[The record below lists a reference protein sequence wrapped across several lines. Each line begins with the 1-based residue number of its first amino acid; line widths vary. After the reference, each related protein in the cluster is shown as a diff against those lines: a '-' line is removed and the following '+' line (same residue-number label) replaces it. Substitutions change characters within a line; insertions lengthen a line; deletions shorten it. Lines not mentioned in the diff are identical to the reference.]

1 MIQVPWGVP
10 RRAYLT
16 VPPEVKIVP
25 SMMANAGLGVISKTF
40 IPKYAWLGEYEGFTM
55 LPGEEDYTSAYA
67 WSVSIVN
74 KIEKCTRI
82 EFKNLLGE
90 NSCDILQQSTVAD
103 LHRPIFWKCPP
114 KPSIKFYLFSYI
126 FWGQFAHIIGW

>member
-10 RRAYLT
+10 GRAYLT
-16 VPPEVKIVP
+16 VPPEVEIVP
-25 SMMANAGLGVISKTF
+25 SKMPNAGLGVVSKTF

-74 KIEKCTRI
+74 KIEKCTRS
-82 EFKNLLGE
+82 ELKNLRE
-90 NSCDILQQSTVAD
+90 NSYDILQQSAVAD
-103 LHRPIFWKCPP
+103 LHREIFWKCPP
-114 KPSIKFYLFSYI
+114 PQILSQCSLF
-126 FWGQFAHIIGW
+126 

>member
-10 RRAYLT
+10 GRAYLT
-16 VPPEVKIVP
+16 VPPEVEIVP
-25 SMMANAGLGVISKTF
+25 SKMPNAGLGVVSKTF

-82 EFKNLLGE
+82 ELKNLQGE
-90 NSCDILQQSTVAD
+90 NSCDILQQSAVAD
-103 LHRPIFWKCPP
+103 LHREIFLKCPP
-114 KPSIKFYLFSYI
+114 PNPQSSVLYFDAFLGEICP
-126 FWGQFAHIIGW
+126 